1 MEPHRSHYADLS
13 VFLMIVQFRSFRR
26 TADHLDMT
34 ASALSHR
41 MKALESRLGVR
52 LLNRTSRSVAPTAAG
67 EALAQK
73 VAAGLEVINAG
84 LDEIR
89 AQVNSSAGSV
99 RINVLR
105 DAVPLLLA
113 PIMPRFTERFPLVEI
128 EVAVDDHFV
137 DVTAEGFDA
146 GLRYS
151 GTIPEDMVAA
161 QLTGPLG
168 WVSVASPAYVARAG
182 RPEVPEDL
190 IDHNCIRLRT
200 GRGQIYHW
208 EFDRGDD
215 HRVIDAPG
223 MLIVGSSELAI
234 AAALDGIGIAYC
246 LEALIRPHLV
256 GGRLQVVLPEWIL
269 MGPPLAMYYPSR
281 RQLPF
286 GLGAL
291 IETMREVDPTLS
303 WKPNR

>member
-26 TADHLDMT
+26 AADHLNMT
-34 ASALSHR
+34 VSALSHR

-73 VAAGLEVINAG
+73 VAAGLEVIDAG

-89 AQVNSSAGSV
+89 AQVDASAGSV

-113 PIMPRFTERFPLVEI
+113 PVMPRFTERFPLVEI
-128 EVAVDDHFV
+128 EVSVDDHFV
-137 DVTAEGFDA
+137 NVTGEGFDA

-151 GTIPEDMVAA
+151 GTIPEDMIAA
-161 QLTGPLG
+161 RLTGPLG
-168 WVSVASPAYVARAG
+168 WVAVASPAYVARAG

-190 IDHNCIRLRT
+190 TDHKCIRLRT
-200 GRGQIYHW
+200 GAVRSTIGSSTAATITASSMRRACLSSAPPNSPSPRRSTASASPTAW
-208 EFDRGDD
+208 RRSFDRT
-215 HRVIDAPG
+215 
-223 MLIVGSSELAI
+223 SS
-234 AAALDGIGIAYC
+234 AAGCKWCCRSGY
-246 LEALIRPHLV
+246 RW
-256 GGRLQVVLPEWIL
+256 GR
-269 MGPPLAMYYPSR
+269 R
-281 RQLPF
+281 
-286 GLGAL
+286 
-291 IETMREVDPTLS
+291 
-303 WKPNR
+303 

>member
-13 VFLMIVQFRSFRR
+13 LFLLIVQFRSFRR
-26 TADHLDMT
+26 AADHLDIT
-34 ASALSHR
+34 VSAMSHR
-41 MKALESRLGVR
+41 MKALETRLGVR

-73 VAAGLEVINAG
+73 VAAGLELIDAG
-84 LDEIR
+84 LDDIR
-89 AQVNSSAGSV
+89 AQVNSSAGGV
-99 RINVLR
+99 RINVMR

-113 PIMPRFTERFPLVEI
+113 PVMSRFTERFPLVEI

-161 QLTGPLG
+161 PLTGPLG
-168 WVSVASPAYVARAG
+168 WVAVASPAYFARAG
-182 RPEVPEDL
+182 RPETPEDL
-190 IDHNCIRLRT
+190 LDHQCIRLRT

-215 HRVIDAPG
+215 HRVIDVPG
-223 MLIVGSSELAI
+223 RLIAGSSELSI
-234 AAALDGIGIAYC
+234 AAALDGIGIVYC

-256 GGRLQVVLPEWIL
+256 SGRLQVCLPEWL
-269 MGPPLAMYYPSR
+269 SMGPPLAMYYPSR

-291 IETMREVDPTLS
+291 IETIRDIDPTLS

>member
-26 TADHLDMT
+26 AADHLDMT
-34 ASALSHR
+34 VSALSHR

-67 EALAQK
+67 EALARK
-73 VAAGLEVINAG
+73 VAAGLEVIHAG

-113 PIMPRFTERFPLVEI
+113 PVMPRFTERFPLVEI

-137 DVTAEGFDA
+137 NVTAEGFDA

-168 WVSVASPAYVARAG
+168 WVAVASPAYIARAG

-190 IDHNCIRLRT
+190 ADHKCIRLRT
-200 GRGQIYHW
+200 GCGQIYHW

-234 AAALDGIGIAYC
+234 AAALDGIGSRLLPGSAHPSVPRR
-246 LEALIRPHLV
+246 RPVASGAAGVDIDGAAARHV
-256 GGRLQVVLPEWIL
+256 
-269 MGPPLAMYYPSR
+269 PSE
-281 RQLPF
+281 P
-286 GLGAL
+286 
-291 IETMREVDPTLS
+291 
-303 WKPNR
+303 